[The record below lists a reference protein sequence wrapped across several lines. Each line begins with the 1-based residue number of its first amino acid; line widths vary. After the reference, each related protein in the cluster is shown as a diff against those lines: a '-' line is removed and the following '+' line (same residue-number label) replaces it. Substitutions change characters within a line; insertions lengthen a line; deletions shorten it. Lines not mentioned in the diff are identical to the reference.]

1 MVSETR
7 REESSRTAMS
17 DRKDVIEKSSASDG
31 AGRSRSAM
39 KTGRRYG
46 KFSARAAPSRP
57 VARRGQWVSRQFG
70 IGPLALCRGV
80 ELEVLRSPE
89 AEQGGDQVGGER
101 LRRGVVVPDDG
112 VVVPAGVLDAVLDL
126 DELLLE
132 SEVHFAGLE
141 RRVLFR
147 HGEKR

>member
-46 KFSARAAPSRP
+46 SRP
-57 VARRGQWVSRQFG
+57 WVSRQFG

-89 AEQGGDQVGGER
+89 AEQRGDQVGGER

-112 VVVPAGVLDAVLDL
+112 VIVPAGVLDAVLDF
-126 DELLLE
+126 DELRLE